1 MCDIVLAVSRPNI
14 VPVLIEGL
22 KKLECHGYD
31 SARIAVIGQGNMK
44 CVRAIGRVAELE
56 ASSAGTSIV
65 IGVASN
71 KAFTTQF
78 AALMLTEI
86 SSSRRAMCMKQLTP
100 VRLPRQM

>member
-1 MCDIVLAVSRPNI
+1 VCDIVLAVSRPNI

-65 IGVASN
+65 IG
-71 KAFTTQF
+71 
-78 AALMLTEI
+78 LHH
-86 SSSRRAMCMKQLTP
+86 P
-100 VRLPRQM
+100 VRRPDAHGNILKQTRNVHEAINPCEVAKADVA